1 MATSKY
7 QNEILKIVQ
16 FKYGKDNV
24 YSNIRPKWLKN
35 VQTNKAM
42 ELDIFV
48 PLWNL
53 SIEVNG
59 DQHYKSVDF
68 FSRTS
73 VWTTN
78 GCDSELIGTRK
89 NNNALEELKFR
100 DKQKKIICEYL
111 GINLFVTNSDYN
123 IDELYDY
130 LQTIEKYNHN
140 VYTLADFWIKSL
152 CAKYYVYQK
161 LFEELLTK
169 EEYKKC
175 KDSLRDNYES
185 CKIISICE
193 PEIYGKILEERI
205 YDELEENSIYDLI
218 NNLYLSNGYFDLYN
232 NIPTYLKK
240 KLNKLRSLN
249 LFSYFDGFREKNV
262 VYDFIPYPSFGKID
276 YYED

>member
-1 MATSKY
+1 MTTSKY

-42 ELDIFV
+42 ELDILV

-59 DQHYKSVDF
+59 DQHYRSVDF
-68 FSRTS
+68 FSRTN
-73 VWTTN
+73 VWTIN
-78 GCDSELIGTRK
+78 GCNSELIGTRK

-111 GINLFVTNSDYN
+111 GINLFVINNDYN

-152 CAKYYVYQK
+152 CTKYYVYQK

-175 KDSLRDNYES
+175 EDSLRVNYES

-193 PEIYGKILEERI
+193 PEIYRKILEERI
-205 YDELEENSIYDLI
+205 YDELEENSIYDLV
-218 NNLYLSNGYFDLYN
+218 NNLYLSSGYFDLYN

-240 KLNKLRSLN
+240 KLNELRNLN
-249 LFSYFDGFREKNV
+249 LSSYFGEFREKNV